1 MLTLKIKPMK
11 ILFCILCL
19 CFSKAVFA
27 QSAADYY
34 EEALALYDKKNYTAA
49 LAKLEKTM
57 KLDAS
62 KVDYYAFWAEINIEL
77 KNYRDAYS
85 IYGLALEKFPEES
98 LLYNNRANLLLKLR
112 GEEDAI
118 KDYTQ
123 AIKFAKADSFLIT
136 YLSNRAGGKIS
147 IMDYKGGYK
156 DLMEAYK
163 LDSTNLAVLTNLG
176 MVCDEVGRGEET
188 LKYLIKVVELDSLYF
203 PAYINIGFKYQH
215 LNRHE
220 EAVDYFNQALE
231 ISPEEPL
238 GYSNRSFSKLQLG
251 QLNAAMKDI
260 DKSIKLYPGNSYAYK
275 IRALIWLEKNKTA
288 KACENLEMAITQ
300 GYTDMYG
307 DEVLDLQIK
316 HCEK

>member
-1 MLTLKIKPMK
+1 MK

-19 CFSKAVFA
+19 CISNLAFA

-34 EEALALYDKKNYTAA
+34 EEALALYKKKNYNAA
-49 LAKLEKTM
+49 LIKIEKTM

-62 KVDYYAFWAEINIEL
+62 KMDYYAFWAEANIEL
-77 KNYRDAYS
+77 KRYRDAYS
-85 IYGLALEKFPEES
+85 IYGLALEQFPEES

-112 GEEDAI
+112 GEEEAI

-123 AIKFAKADSFLIT
+123 AIKFAKNERTLIT

-147 IMDYKGGYK
+147 IMDYQGGYK
-156 DLMEAYK
+156 DLMEAYA

-176 MVCDEVGRGEET
+176 MVCDEVGKGEET
-188 LKYLIKVVELDSLYF
+188 LKYLIKVVEIDSLYF

-215 LNRHE
+215 LNRHA
-220 EAVDYFNQALE
+220 EAVDYFNQALK

-260 DKSIKLYPGNSYAYK
+260 DKSIKLYPGNPYAYK
-275 IRALIWLEKNKTA
+275 IRALIWLKKNKLS
-288 KACENLEMAITQ
+288 KACENLETAIIQ

-307 DEVLDLQIK
+307 EEVLELQIK
-316 HCEK
+316 HCGK

>member
-1 MLTLKIKPMK
+1 MK
-11 ILFCILCL
+11 TLFCILCL
-19 CFSKAVFA
+19 CFANLAFT
-27 QSAADYY
+27 QSAVDCY
-34 EEALALYDKKNYTAA
+34 EEALKLYEKKNYSAA
-49 LAKLEKTM
+49 LVQLEKTI

-62 KVDYYAFWAEINIEL
+62 KVHYYDFWAEIYIQL
-77 KNYRDAYS
+77 KQYKKAYS
-85 IYGLALEKFPEES
+85 VYGIALEKFPEAS
-98 LLYNNRANLLLKLR
+98 LLYNSRANLLLKLR

-123 AIKFAKADSFLIT
+123 AIKFAKSKKMKIS
-136 YLSNRAGGKIS
+136 YLSNRAGGRIN

-156 DLMEAYK
+156 DLMEAYA

-176 MVCDEVGRGEET
+176 MVCDEVGRAEET
-188 LKYLIKVVELDSLYF
+188 LKYLIKVVEIDSLYF

-231 ISPEEPL
+231 ISPNEPL

-260 DKSIKLYPGNSYAYK
+260 DKSIKLYPGNAYAYK
-275 IRALIWLEKNKTA
+275 IRALIWLKKNKAT
-288 KACENLEMAITQ
+288 KACEDLETATAQ
-300 GYTDMYG
+300 GYSDRYG
-307 DEVLDLQIK
+307 TEVLELQIK
-316 HCEK
+316 HCQK

>member
-1 MLTLKIKPMK
+1 MK
-11 ILFCILCL
+11 TLFCIFFLGFVNL
-19 CFSKAVFA
+19 VFA

-34 EEALALYDKKNYTAA
+34 EEALALYEKKNYTAA

-57 KLDAS
+57 ELDPS
-62 KVDYYAFWAEINIEL
+62 KVDYYDFWAEINIQL
-77 KNYRDAYS
+77 NRYRDAYS
-85 IYGLALEKFPEES
+85 IYGLALEKFPEEAF
-98 LLYNNRANLLLKLR
+98 LYNSRANLLLKLR
-112 GEEDAI
+112 GGEEAI

-123 AIKFAKADSFLIT
+123 AIKLAKDEKMLIT

-147 IMDYKGGYK
+147 IMNYEGGYE
-156 DLMEAYK
+156 DLIKAYA

-176 MVCDEVGRGEET
+176 MVCDEVGRKEET
-188 LKYLIKVVELDSLYF
+188 LKYLIKVVEIDSLYF

-215 LNRHE
+215 LNRHA

-238 GYSNRSFSKLQLG
+238 GYSNRSFSKLKLG

-260 DKSIKLYPGNSYAYK
+260 DKSIKIYPGNPYAYK
-275 IRALIWLEKNKTA
+275 IRALIWLEKKKLA
-288 KACENLEMAITQ
+288 KACEDLEMAITQ

-307 DEVLDLQIK
+307 DEVLELQIK
-316 HCEK
+316 HCGK